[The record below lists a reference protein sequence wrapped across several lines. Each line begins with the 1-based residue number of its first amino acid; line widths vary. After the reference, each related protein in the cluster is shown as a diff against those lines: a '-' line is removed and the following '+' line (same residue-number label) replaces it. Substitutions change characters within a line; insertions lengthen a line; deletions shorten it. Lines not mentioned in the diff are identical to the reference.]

1 MPYSSVDQLPPH
13 VRNHLPVSAQ
23 RIFVKAFNS
32 AYDKLEPGQDEVP
45 AFKIG
50 WAAVKKTYEKRDGK
64 WVKKVG
70 LKKVVSKKA
79 S

>member
-13 VRNHLPVSAQ
+13 VRDHLPLPAQ

-32 AYDKLEPGQDEVP
+32 AYANLEPGQDEVP
-45 AFKIG
+45 AFKIA
-50 WAAVKKTYEKRDGK
+50 WAAVKRTYEKRGGK
-64 WVKKVG
+64 WVKK
-70 LKKVVSKKA
+70 LNKKA